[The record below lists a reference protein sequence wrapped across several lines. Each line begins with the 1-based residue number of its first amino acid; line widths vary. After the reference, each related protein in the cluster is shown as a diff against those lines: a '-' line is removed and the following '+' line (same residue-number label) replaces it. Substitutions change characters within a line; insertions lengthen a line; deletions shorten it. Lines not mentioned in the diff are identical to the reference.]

1 MFSRELNPNLV
12 IIAGTLQLD
21 DVQIIYKVH
30 KIIVHKYFVRDLLGV
45 RIPDHDIA
53 LVLVRGPLMFN
64 NLVSPVCLPD
74 DRHFDMETVNN
85 CWVTGWQLKSVARG
99 PMPPIYHMVKEHVRY
114 QTLATC
120 EKFYP
125 ENLRKNVICVTNW
138 GKKQSLCMGGYG
150 APLECQDKR
159 TKIWIIAGAASFC
172 KPSCNYTALFTR
184 ISVGQGEEGVRNIK
198 PERGQSFAQGQT
210 SKRNFPDYRM
220 MAQGEEVEPGE
231 DQGEELGPGQS
242 QGEEL
247 EPGQAQGEELGPGE
261 AQDEEL
267 GPGEAQGEELGS
279 GEAQGEELGSGE
291 AQGEAPGP
299 GEAQG
304 EELGSGDAQ
313 GEAPG
318 PGQSQGEELEHRQA
332 QGEEL
337 GPGQAQDE
345 ELGPGEAQGEEL
357 GSGEAQGEALRP
369 GEAQGEELGSGDAQD
384 EAPGPGEEL
393 GLGETQ
399 GEELDPG

>member
-30 KIIVHKYFVRDLLGV
+30 KIIVHKYFVRNLLGV

-53 LVLVRGPLMFN
+53 LVLVRGPIMFS

-74 DRHFDMETVNN
+74 DRRFDMETVQN

-99 PMPPIYHMVKEHVRY
+99 PMPPIYHMVKEHVTY

-138 GKKQSLCMGGYG
+138 NKKQSLCMGGYG

-184 ISVGQGEEGVRNIK
+184 FSHYLSWVQTRTILAGRPFIPVVLPQKPTVSCQKIRHSADRSLRRK
-198 PERGQSFAQGQT
+198 PERKWENRRKWRRRRPHKVIYGSN
-210 SKRNFPDYRM
+210 SSN
-220 MAQGEEVEPGE
+220 
-231 DQGEELGPGQS
+231 S
-242 QGEEL
+242 QRD
-247 EPGQAQGEELGPGE
+247 PWP
-261 AQDEEL
+261 
-267 GPGEAQGEELGS
+267 
-279 GEAQGEELGSGE
+279 
-291 AQGEAPGP
+291 
-299 GEAQG
+299 
-304 EELGSGDAQ
+304 
-313 GEAPG
+313 
-318 PGQSQGEELEHRQA
+318 
-332 QGEEL
+332 
-337 GPGQAQDE
+337 
-345 ELGPGEAQGEEL
+345 
-357 GSGEAQGEALRP
+357 AL
-369 GEAQGEELGSGDAQD
+369 ACLALLLQKLS
-384 EAPGPGEEL
+384 
-393 GLGETQ
+393 
-399 GEELDPG
+399 